1 MKNKPI
7 NRNPNIQE
15 LSKDHHFG
23 LLFCWKIKEGLK
35 KGIDLERLKKY
46 LNFFW
51 NGHLKIHFQEEE
63 ILLFTEDNDS
73 LCNRAKNDHQN
84 ITRSIDQINAAPIQQ
99 ASLYVNLTIMLTDH
113 IRFEERL
120 LFPHLEVL
128 LPPERLQ
135 AIGKMLANAR
145 KADTFK
151 DNYADQFWII

>member
-35 KGIDLERLKKY
+35 KDIDLERLKTY

-63 ILLFTEDNDS
+63 ILLFNEDNDS
-73 LCNRAKNDHQN
+73 LCDKAKNDHQN
-84 ITRSIDQINAAPIQQ
+84 ITHTIDQINAAQIQQ
-99 ASLYVNLTIMLTDH
+99 APLYVNLTTILTDH

-135 AIGKMLANAR
+135 EIGKMLANAR

-151 DNYADQFWII
+151 DNYTDQFWIS